1 MSDKVD
7 VEVGVTLN
15 IERVEELVLTF
26 REMLKQ
32 NGATTNFLMLRF
44 NDTEESKEYLVT
56 IQVAG
61 GKTPI
66 ERIKELED
74 ELETSKSANSN
85 ILRTIQKLK
94 EEEK

>member
-26 REMLKQ
+26 REILKQ
-32 NGATTNFLMLRF
+32 NGATNFLMLRF

-74 ELETSKSANSN
+74 ELEASKSANSN
-85 ILRTIQKLK
+85 ILRTIQNLK

>member
-7 VEVGVTLN
+7 IEVGVTLN

-32 NGATTNFLMLRF
+32 NGATNFLMLRF

>member
-32 NGATTNFLMLRF
+32 NGATNFLMIRF

-74 ELETSKSANSN
+74 ELEASKSASSN
-85 ILRTIQKLK
+85 ILRTIQNLK

>member
-1 MSDKVD
+1 MSDHVEA
-7 VEVGVTLN
+7 EVGVTLKVG
-15 IERVEELVLTF
+15 RVEELVLTF
-26 REMLKQ
+26 RELLKQ
-32 NGATTNFLMLRF
+32 TDATNFLMLRF

-74 ELETSKSANSN
+74 ELEANKSATSA
-85 ILRTIQKLK
+85 ILRTIQNLK
-94 EEEK
+94 EAEQ